1 MNDLY
6 QTCLA
11 LRSLITD
18 IEAAIAF
25 SQSIANVNGINN
37 RIQLTETFLNQ
48 VSEAI
53 NPPAP

>member
-6 QTCLA
+6 NTCLA

-25 SQSIANVNGINN
+25 SQPIANVNGINN